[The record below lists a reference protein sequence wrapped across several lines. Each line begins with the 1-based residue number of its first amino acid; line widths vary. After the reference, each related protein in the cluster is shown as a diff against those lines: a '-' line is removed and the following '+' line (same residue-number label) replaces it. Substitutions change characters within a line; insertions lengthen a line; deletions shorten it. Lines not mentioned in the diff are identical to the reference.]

1 MSDKKIFTVSIIG
14 CGSRGCDA
22 YGSLINTQKD
32 KFKIETMCDV
42 NPVKLE
48 KYGALFGVPA
58 EKRFTDENEFF
69 KEKRSDL
76 LII

>member
-32 KFKIETMCDV
+32 KFKIETMWLR
-42 NPVKLE
+42 NIRI
-48 KYGALFGVPA
+48 Y
-58 EKRFTDENEFF
+58 
-69 KEKRSDL
+69 S
-76 LII
+76 

>member
-48 KYGALFGVPA
+48 KYGALSAFPPKKDSPTKMNFSRKNA
-58 EKRFTDENEFF
+58 AIF
-69 KEKRSDL
+69 S
-76 LII
+76 